1 MTLPKSVE
9 FAIKTIEQ
17 SGFEAYVVGGCVRDS
32 LLGKTPD
39 DWDITTSALPM
50 DIQNIFKNHQVF
62 PTGINHG
69 TVTVILFDTP
79 HEVTT
84 YRIDGSYKDGRH
96 PSSVT
101 FSKSLTQD
109 LSRRDFTIN
118 AMAYSPK
125 DGLIDP
131 FGGKVDL
138 EAKIIRTVG
147 NPQDRFSEDALRIM
161 RAIRFSAVLG
171 FKIEPQTRRALFD
184 CSNHLCSIAPERI
197 CAELNK
203 ILLSE
208 NSGPILT
215 EFFSVMAKSLFGD
228 YAVGESVNDSL
239 SEFFVALNVVSKSL
253 CKRLAIFLLGSS
265 KVFSSDPVILGTRFF
280 SRMKYDNKTRNQCL
294 LLLKN
299 IDRTLLCDRISLRL
313 LIKDLGA
320 QAAKDLV
327 EVKKAMAK
335 TQKSILFL
343 KEVSDLLDDIL
354 NSNDCCHIKD
364 LNINGTDLKTELLLS
379 GAEIG
384 KSLDFLLDAV
394 IHGSCKNEK
403 PELIKYM
410 KNKML
415 S

>member
-17 SGFEAYVVGGCVRDS
+17 SGFEAYIVGGCVRDA
-32 LLGKTPD
+32 LLEKTPD

-50 DIQNIFKNHQVF
+50 DILDIFKNHQVF
-62 PTGINHG
+62 PTGIDHG

-79 HEVTT
+79 HEITT

-147 NPQDRFSEDALRIM
+147 NPKDRFSEDALRLM
-161 RAIRFSAVLG
+161 RSIRFSAVLG
-171 FKIEPQTRRALFD
+171 FKIEPQTHKALFD
-184 CSNHLCSIAPERI
+184 CSNNLCSIAPERI

-208 NSGPILT
+208 NSGPVLT

-239 SEFFVALNVVSKSL
+239 SKFLESLDLVSKNL
-253 CKRLAIFLLGSS
+253 YKRLAIFLLGSS
-265 KVFSSDPVILGTRFF
+265 KVFSSDPVVLGTHFF

-327 EVKKAMAK
+327 EVKKAMEK
-335 TQKSILFL
+335 TQKSLLFL
-343 KEVSDLLDDIL
+343 KEASDLLDDIL
-354 NSNDCCHIKD
+354 NSNDCCRIKD
-364 LNINGTDLKTELLLS
+364 LDINGTDLKTELLLS
-379 GAEIG
+379 GTEIG

-394 IHGSCKNEK
+394 IHDSCKNEK
-403 PELIKYM
+403 PELIKYL